1 MFKKTPNIKLFNS
14 DISSSKNAY
23 VINYNECEI
32 SEKMRCFIKGCKAN
46 KVPKK
51 FIETKD

>member
-1 MFKKTPNIKLFNS
+1 MFKNTPNIKPFNS

-23 VINYNECEI
+23 IINYNECEI
-32 SEKMRCFIKGCKAN
+32 SKKMRYFIKGCKAK

-51 FIETKD
+51 FIGTKD

>member
-1 MFKKTPNIKLFNS
+1 M
-14 DISSSKNAY
+14 SSIIMK
-23 VINYNECEI
+23 CEI
-32 SEKMRCFIKGCKAN
+32 SKKMRYFIKGCKAN